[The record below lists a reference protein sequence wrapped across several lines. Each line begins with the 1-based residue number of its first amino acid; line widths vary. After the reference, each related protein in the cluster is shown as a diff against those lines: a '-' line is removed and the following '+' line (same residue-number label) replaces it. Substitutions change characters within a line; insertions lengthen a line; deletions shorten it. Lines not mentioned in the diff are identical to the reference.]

1 MPLTDPT
8 GTRAG
13 AKVAR
18 QWLGRTA
25 VKVYQ
30 RAMDVVTFLLEGLR
44 RSETVKDWTVSE
56 AVDSLTTKA
65 ARVPFVV

>member
-1 MPLTDPT
+1 M
-8 GTRAG
+8 AG
-13 AKVAR
+13 EDG
-18 QWLGRTA
+18 QSTA

-44 RSETVKDWTVSE
+44 RSANVKDWTVSE
-56 AVDSLTTKA
+56 AVDSLTTKT

>member
-1 MPLTDPT
+1 M
-8 GTRAG
+8 
-13 AKVAR
+13 
-18 QWLGRTA
+18 
-25 VKVYQ
+25 KVYQ